1 MFKGWKMIKLAK
13 FCGFC
18 FGVKNAIEV
27 VENLLKEEKKVATL
41 GNIIHSPQVVLN
53 FKKKG
58 VLVVENP
65 NEIKDDEVLVIRSHG
80 VPLKIYSEIEK
91 LKIEFKDATCPF
103 VKRIHKKVF
112 EFSKDNK
119 FVLVAGDKNH
129 PEVKGIV
136 GHCKRFFVFSN
147 LLELE
152 NFFKENENLKNEEI
166 LVVAQTTFNIKIWEE
181 TTRYIKSTCKN
192 CVIFCS
198 ICSATIK
205 RQQEAK
211 EGSKNCD
218 FAVVVGG
225 KNSSNTRKLFNICS
239 ENCKTFLIENVDEL
253 ENLDCSFKDKDVFL
267 TAGASTPD
275 FLIKEVFDN
284 LNKKIN
290 NLN

>member
-1 MFKGWKMIKLAK
+1 MIKLAK

-27 VENLLKEEKKVATL
+27 VENLLKEGKKVATL

-58 VLVVENP
+58 VRVIEKLD
-65 NEIKDDEVLVIRSHG
+65 EIKNGEVLVIRSHG
-80 VPLKIYSEIEK
+80 ISLKIYSEIEK
-91 LKIEFKDATCPF
+91 LKIEYRDATCPF

-136 GHCKRFFVFSN
+136 GHCEKFFVFSN
-147 LLELE
+147 LLELK

-181 TTRYIKSTCKN
+181 SIKYIKSVCER

-211 EGSKNCD
+211 QGSKNSD

-225 KNSSNTRKLFNICS
+225 KKSSNTRKLFNICS
-239 ENCKTFLIENVDEL
+239 ENCKTFFIENVDEL
-253 ENLDCSFKDKDVFL
+253 ENIDCCFKDKDVFL
-267 TAGASTPD
+267 TTGASTPD
-275 FLIKEVFDN
+275 FLIKAVFDN
-284 LNKKIN
+284 LNKK
-290 NLN
+290 LVKKSRK

>member
-1 MFKGWKMIKLAK
+1 MVKLAK

-18 FGVKNAIEV
+18 FGVRNAIEV
-27 VENLLKEEKKVATL
+27 VESFLEEGKKVATL
-41 GNIIHSPQVVLN
+41 GNIIHSPQVVLG

-58 VLVVENP
+58 VRVIEKP
-65 NEIKDDEVLVIRSHG
+65 SDIKNGEVLIIRSHG
-80 VPLKIYSEIEK
+80 VPLKIYLEIER

-112 EFSKDNK
+112 EFSKDEK
-119 FVLVAGDKNH
+119 FVLVAGDEKH

-147 LLELE
+147 LLELKS
-152 NFFKENENLKNEEI
+152 FFKENENLKNEEI

-181 TTRYIKSTCKN
+181 FVLYLKSICEN

-198 ICSATIK
+198 ICLATQK

-239 ENCKTFLIENVDEL
+239 ENCKTFFIENVDEL
-253 ENLDCSFKDKDVFL
+253 ENLNCSFKDKDVFL

-275 FLIKEVFDN
+275 FLISDVFDI

-290 NLN
+290 GLI